1 MEHWGARSESD
12 KLRWELV
19 VARIAAELD
28 ALVEE
33 DADAEAR
40 EQAAGAVFDL
50 YCSIVARAQELEA
63 FAETW
68 SADNPLLEQR
78 LDAIRLKF
86 PLPIPSWDERMSGRT
101 R

>member
-12 KLRWELV
+12 KVRWELV

-28 ALVEE
+28 PLVDD
-33 DADAEAR
+33 DADGETR
-40 EQAAGAVFDL
+40 EQAAGAVFEL

-68 SADNPLLEQR
+68 SADNPVLEQR

>member
-19 VARIAAELD
+19 VARIAGELD
-28 ALVEE
+28 ALIDE
-33 DADAEAR
+33 DADSEAR
-40 EQAAGAVFDL
+40 EHAAGAVFDL

-68 SADNPLLEQR
+68 SADDPLLAQR

>member
-19 VARIAAELD
+19 IARIGGELD
-28 ALVEE
+28 ALVDE
-33 DADAEAR
+33 DADCDAR
-40 EQAAGAVFDL
+40 ELAAGAVFDL

-68 SADNPLLEQR
+68 SADDPLLAQR

>member
-12 KLRWELV
+12 RLRWELV
-19 VARIAAELD
+19 IARIAAELD
-28 ALVEE
+28 ALVDE
-33 DADAEAR
+33 DADGEAR
-40 EQAAGAVFDL
+40 EQAAGRVFDL

-68 SADNPLLEQR
+68 SAGDPLLEQR
-78 LDAIRLKF
+78 LDAIRIKF